1 MEDVSLWMKKV
12 TRDRL
17 MTVQTDVI
25 QLVPSLVLLV
35 LNMVNNAAQWVQL
48 GVTTTLMDSQLTSH
62 NKASRHLQKTSEN
75 FWHHFW
81 CFRCIGLCLAPDQH
95 RCIMGHVIE
104 KTWICVCVCVCVC
117 VCARSRC
124 AVLACGSGCF
134 CSGSAAKT
142 VCLQTLGPP
151 VRTRPRWGNAHTDK
165 HRWGVWQVCVSRQV
179 LYEEQTWEVWSW
191 LWLLRLNMKRIFV
204 SQLLSGCLAD
214 AFVWS
219 DWQ

>member
-81 CFRCIGLCLAPDQH
+81 CFRCVGLCLAPDQH

-117 VCARSRC
+117 ARVPGVRCWPVDLDVSVLDQQLKLFVSRHSALLSEHVPGEETHTLTNTGEVSDRC
-124 AVLACGSGCF
+124 VLADRCYMKNRREKFGLGCGC
-134 CSGSAAKT
+134 
-142 VCLQTLGPP
+142 
-151 VRTRPRWGNAHTDK
+151 
-165 HRWGVWQVCVSRQV
+165 
-179 LYEEQTWEVWSW
+179 
-191 LWLLRLNMKRIFV
+191 
-204 SQLLSGCLAD
+204 
-214 AFVWS
+214 S
-219 DWQ
+219 DWTWREYLSHNYFQDV